1 MAFWNET
8 ALDPK
13 RQFKFRLSFTGP
25 ILNSPDTKF
34 LAQSADRPV
43 WTISG
48 ETKVDFLDKSFN
60 FPGKVKWN
68 DVKVKFVDS
77 AGADKNVSK
86 QSYEYL
92 AKTGWLK
99 PGGLAGGATFNPGS
113 LTPANYTTIG
123 KVSAVNS
130 AGSVTI
136 EVLDSG
142 GNAVD
147 KWTLNNAFITT
158 VALNNLDYAAEGIL
172 TAEYTF
178 KYDWADYNGV

>member
-8 ALDPK
+8 TLDPK
-13 RQFKFRLSFTGP
+13 RQFKFRVSFTGP
-25 ILNSPDTKF
+25 ILGTSDTKF

-68 DVKVKFVDS
+68 DVKIKFVDA
-77 AGADKNVSK
+77 AGADTNVSRK
-86 QSYEYL
+86 SYEYL
-92 AKTGWLK
+92 ARTGWLK
-99 PGGLAGGATFNPGS
+99 PGGLAGAGTFSPA
-113 LTPANYTTIG
+113 LTAPTNYTTIG
-123 KVSAVNS
+123 KADAVNA
-130 AGSVTI
+130 AGTVMI
-136 EVLDSG
+136 EVLNSG
-142 GNAVD
+142 GNVED

-158 VALNNLDYAAEGIL
+158 VALNNLDYAAEAIL

-178 KYDWADYNGV
+178 KYDWADYGV